1 MTEHWVLLR
10 YEGAVDRDRW
20 YTAGEIAA
28 VSAVRWVSYKGK
40 TDNGHGIP
48 EGWVLV
54 AEGTQEEM
62 QALEKLT
69 GVNK

>member
-1 MTEHWVLLR
+1 MLLR
-10 YEGAVDRDRW
+10 YAGDLIPAYEV
-20 YTAGEIAA
+20 GEIAA
-28 VSAVRWVSYKGK
+28 VPASRWVAYKDK
-40 TDNGHGIP
+40 TDNGKGTP

-54 AEGTQEEM
+54 GEGTPEEM